1 MNLISF
7 NIDDKL
13 LDKES
18 YKLIKNK
25 KKILYNHARQN
36 NIFFDQKKNI

>member
-25 KKILYNHARQN
+25 KKYFTITLE
-36 NIFFDQKKNI
+36 IGIKKDI